1 MNGQCCPVQGLG
13 SFASTYFLIL
23 FICGNFI
30 LLNVFLAIA
39 VDNLSTDGDEEEGAG
54 DETAADAVDIVLGM
68 KQVDIILGVEQA
80 DLDLDKEQVDI
91 VLGME

>member
-1 MNGQCCPVQGLG
+1 LNLPLVCVQGLG

-39 VDNLSTDGDEEEGAG
+39 VDNLSTDGDEEEGGG
-54 DETAADAVDIVLGM
+54 DEPAVDAADIVLGTVSFGENM
-68 KQVDIILGVEQA
+68 FLYPGTAQL
-80 DLDLDKEQVDI
+80 
-91 VLGME
+91 

>member
-1 MNGQCCPVQGLG
+1 LNLPLVCFQGLG

-39 VDNLSTDGDEEEGAG
+39 VDNLSTDGDEEEGGG
-54 DETAADAVDIVLGM
+54 DEPAVDAADIVLGTISLVARIWFCIAALR
-68 KQVDIILGVEQA
+68 KYYLP
-80 DLDLDKEQVDI
+80 
-91 VLGME
+91 